1 MSRMI
6 DPHQMD
12 EEDVR
17 YVRDRPWLVQEFK
30 ENRWP
35 LKATVDSPKDDTDAE
50 DENDEDVSDD
60 DDDDDDEDGSDDDE
74 EDEPDDK
81 GVRKSEVDHYRSQ
94 LARELDKE
102 IIRRNRGRD
111 SNEYIFVDAPK
122 HKRDK
127 AYALALDDVRNG

>member
-17 YVRDRPWLVQEFK
+17 YVQDRPWLVQEFK

-35 LKATVDSPKDDTDAE
+35 LKATVDSPKETEEPDD
-50 DENDEDVSDD
+50 SDD
-60 DDDDDDEDGSDDDE
+60 SDDDDDEDDADDDDE

-111 SNEYIFVDAPK
+111 SN
-122 HKRDK
+122 
-127 AYALALDDVRNG
+127 